1 MIHFF
6 LKYVVGGETGKRES
20 AWFAF
25 LLWLAATA
33 WIGWAEF
40 NTEKDLEGIRA
51 MWMLVTPLVWAWLG
65 ASHGFDWV
73 SKQTQWGATRISY
86 ETPCTV

>member
-1 MIHFF
+1 MMRWF
-6 LKYVVGGETGKRES
+6 LARIIGGETGKRES

-25 LLWLAATA
+25 LLWVGATA

-40 NTEKDLEGIRA
+40 STERRLESTMS

-65 ASHGFDWV
+65 TAHGFDWV
-73 SKQTQWGATRISY
+73 SKQTAWADPRNK
-86 ETPCTV
+86 E